1 MFMLSVIINLHRT
14 FSSLPEI
21 SYDVINDTGVSQML
35 PSMDQDGNASS

>member
-1 MFMLSVIINLHRT
+1 MFMLSVIINLHKT

-21 SYDVINDTGVSQML
+21 SYDVINDTGFVQML